1 MTHLLLLSAL
11 VILACVLCNK
21 LSSKLGVPTLLAL
34 HSAGHV
40 LRLGRGGQDS
50 L

>member
-21 LSSKLGVPTLLAL
+21 LSSKLGVPKLCLSAMTMRLL
-34 HSAGHV
+34 
-40 LRLGRGGQDS
+40 
-50 L
+50 